1 MLIVE
6 TEPPLLKSLRMS
18 RSPGLWTPT
27 NLPVA
32 GSRVT
37 LFWKNQK
44 PCCASPLLSKRSEPK
59 KRTSQLV
66 AVPGAL
72 QVVAFF
78 GIEYL
83 AAKASWRLSLSGR
96 PPSWSF
102 HCHPVRVSGS
112 LEPPPVKMVAFCE
125 PSLAQ
130 ATAVLLASRLPALA
144 HWSGMEAVVSLVM
157 VTALQTE
164 SQSSKG
170 AVLVTAL
177 PSSSMRLSSWTA
189 WADGARKSAPE
200 KASAADATMT
210 VALRRDVVTRC
221 PDEGFPRDTF

>member
-6 TEPPLLKSLRMS
+6 TWPPLLKSLRMS
-18 RSPGLWTPT
+18 RSAFLWTPT

-44 PCCASPLLSKRSEPK
+44 PCWASPLLSKRSEPK
-59 KRTSQLV
+59 NRTSQLV
-66 AVPGAL
+66 AVAGAG
-72 QVVAFF
+72 QVEDF
-78 GIEYL
+78 GMEYR
-83 AAKASWRLSLSGR
+83 AAKVSWRLSLSGR
-96 PPSWSF
+96 PPAWSF
-102 HCHPVRVSGS
+102 HCHPVSVSGS
-112 LEPPPVKMVAFCE
+112 LDPPPVKMVAFCD

-164 SQSSKG
+164 SQSSLG
-170 AVLVTAL
+170 GVLVTAL

-189 WADGARKSAPE
+189 WADGAR
-200 KASAADATMT
+200 
-210 VALRRDVVTRC
+210 
-221 PDEGFPRDTF
+221 